1 MMNSVSWPGVL
12 LNIDMIQVMRRLP
25 PRIPMDEY
33 EELMER
39 LKDIALVRQVG
50 GLLSWDQ
57 EVLMPPKAAALRAEQ
72 LCLLY
77 TSPSPR
83 D

>member
-1 MMNSVSWPGVL
+1 MNSVSWPDVL
-12 LNIDMIQVMRRLP
+12 LKIDMIQVMRRLP

-57 EVLMPPKAAALRAEQ
+57 EVLLS
-72 LCLLY
+72 LIHI
-77 TSPSPR
+77 
-83 D
+83 